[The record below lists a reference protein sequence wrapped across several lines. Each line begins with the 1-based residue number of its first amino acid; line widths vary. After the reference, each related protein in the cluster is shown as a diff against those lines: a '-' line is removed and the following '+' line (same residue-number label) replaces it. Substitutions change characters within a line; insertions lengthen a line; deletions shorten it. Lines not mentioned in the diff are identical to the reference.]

1 MFFII
6 KENIMSMECQQELS
20 KTDLLFRIQSLE
32 QSLTDAVQ
40 LLKQIK
46 HETIRW
52 ILDDAGE
59 TELSEQ
65 TPDVQD
71 SIEDYEAQDTTQ
83 HSAPSGWWSLP

>member
-6 KENIMSMECQQELS
+6 KENIMSMKCQRELS
-20 KTDLLFRIQSLE
+20 KSDLLFRIQSLE

-71 SIEDYEAQDTTQ
+71 FIEDYEAQDATQ